1 MAPRQVCS
9 RLLGLLLATLLV
21 VTCNGCGPKAPMV
34 SSPIDPWEEEMVHE
48 KVAQREEESRRLAA
62 QRALQKRD
70 GFGQEEPPDKHS
82 VIVTTL
88 ADIVAFP
95 LRGAAWLARTIL

>member
-1 MAPRQVCS
+1 MAPRQARS
-9 RLLGLLLATLLV
+9 RLSRSIFVTLFV
-21 VTCNGCGPKAPMV
+21 VACNGCGPKAPIV